1 MKLLLLCK
9 VIRKVINKKGDN
21 MKKARDVFSKVVK
34 LISDDNM
41 QILPGELAFFII
53 LSFFSIIPLIGLIT
67 SSFISIDVIKDLE
80 NSLPAGVYQ
89 ILVSL
94 LDVKSSG
101 SIIIFVIVALYFS
114 SDGANALIITS
125 NVIYKIPNDHFL
137 KRKVKAIVM
146 TILLIFLIIFVVV
159 IPAFGDIIINLIKDN
174 YPGSLINHIGILY
187 NYLKI
192 PLSFILIFLIIK
204 ILYTIAPD
212 KKIPSFYNNYGTLF
226 TTISWIIVTR
236 IYSWYLS
243 LYNTYSLFYGSF
255 ANVVILFFWMYILS
269 FVLTLGMAIN
279 NAYYERCQSLST
291 K

>member
-1 MKLLLLCK
+1 MQCK
-9 VIRKVINKKGDN
+9 VTKKVINRKGET
-21 MKKARDVFSKVVK
+21 MKKARGIFSKVVK

-41 QILPGELAFFII
+41 QILPGQLAFFII

-67 SSFISIDVIKDLE
+67 SSFISIDLIKGLE

-89 ILVSL
+89 ILVAL

-101 SIIIFVIVALYFS
+101 SIIIFVAVALYFS

-125 NVIYKIPNDHFL
+125 NVIYKIPNNHFL
-137 KRKVKAIVM
+137 KRKIKAMVM

-159 IPAFGDIIINLIKDN
+159 IPAFGDIIINLIKN
-174 YPGSLINHIGILY
+174 NTSGILINHIDNIY

-226 TTISWIIVTR
+226 TTISWIVVTR

-243 LYNTYSLFYGSF
+243 LYNTYNLFYGSF

-279 NAYYERCQSLST
+279 SAYYERCQTMS